1 MVVGNANVDR
11 IWWLDRPLV
20 PGGRL
25 SCQSIEKRYG
35 GGGFNTGLVL
45 LDLGHEVVLVT
56 RLYDDDEGRAYLN
69 DLGKRGFNTDF
80 VSLVPGATAAVDI
93 LVDSNGERTII
104 APASRRRPAI
114 ETLPSIEAS
123 LVYLNI
129 RQMSSA
135 ALRQL
140 EDFDRVVSQ
149 YPLST
154 ERRPANV
161 LIASRSDVKG
171 TAQTAWQTA
180 AEIAAPR
187 LETLVLTSGMQPIE
201 IVSQEHSVV
210 VEVPPAAPVRD
221 TTGAG
226 DYFAGGYIDAIV
238 RGLDAG
244 AAALAACKIAAL
256 RLATSGYDGPEGQSP
271 RGS

>member
-1 MVVGNANVDR
+1 MARIMVVGNANVDR
-11 IWWLDRPLV
+11 IWRLDRPLV

-25 SCQSIEKRYG
+25 SCQSIEERYG
-35 GGGFNTGLVL
+35 GGGFHTGLAL

-56 RLYDDDEGRAYLN
+56 SLSDDDRGRSYLK

-80 VSLVPGATAAVDI
+80 IDVVPGETAPVDI
-93 LVDSNGERTII
+93 LVDPNGERTII
-104 APASRRRPAI
+104 APAGRRRPGMDN
-114 ETLPSIEAS
+114 LPPIDAS
-123 LVYLNI
+123 LVYLNA
-129 RQMSSA
+129 RVMSPA

-140 EDFDRVVSQ
+140 EDFDVVVSQ
-149 YPLST
+149 YPLSA

-171 TAQTAWQTA
+171 TAQTAWQA
-180 AEIAAPR
+180 ASEIAAPR

-201 IVSQEHSVV
+201 IVSQRGSIIIA
-210 VEVPPAAPVRD
+210 VPPAPPARD

-226 DYFAGGYIDAIV
+226 DYFAGGYIDAMV

-244 AAALAACKIAAL
+244 AAALAACRVAASY
-256 RLATSGYDGPEGQSP
+256 LAAS
-271 RGS
+271 